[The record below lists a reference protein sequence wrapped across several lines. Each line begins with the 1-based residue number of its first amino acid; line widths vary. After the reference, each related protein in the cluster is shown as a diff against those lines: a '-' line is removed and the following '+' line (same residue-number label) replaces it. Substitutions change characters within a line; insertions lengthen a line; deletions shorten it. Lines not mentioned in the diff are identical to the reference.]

1 MGKPWHGE
9 FQRADE
15 VMAQRAQVALVVELQ
30 EARAEIRHVHLDG
43 TLPGAGLAG
52 QAAGHGLV
60 HLVREV
66 RCLLPCGAGI
76 APALPEAAQEPWRIA
91 RQFQHVHAG
100 IALQAQPFAHQR
112 GTPLGRV
119 LALAGG
125 FPRRAHG
132 VVGVIVVAGAV
143 AVAVHGGAIALPD
156 TLVDLPVVLAARGHA
171 IDLHQLCL
179 ALPRRG
185 NLARVD
191 LVVRVEGGLELL
203 QRRIQLT
210 EIRLGI
216 FRAHALAVLAPQQA
230 AVALRKGCHRIAD
243 RAHQCRVLRIL
254 HVQRRAHVQHAGVHV
269 AEHAVL
275 QAVTV
280 QQCAELGNVFRQVLG
295 GHGRVF
301 HEGLRPGLALH
312 VAQQA
317 HGTLAHG
324 IDTLDGV
331 RTHRQR
337 VAQTAHGG
345 VGLQVIHEALHARVH
360 LGRVIAA
367 EFHQV
372 DAQCLLAFLLREI
385 FRHAVPDEI
394 VHGQQQHL
402 GIHRLDGQGL
412 LCDQRPGVAQRIHE
426 GGIAHVHQ
434 HRILRDGQHVEPRL
448 HHEAQ

>member
-1 MGKPWHGE
+1 M
-9 FQRADE
+9 
-15 VMAQRAQVALVVELQ
+15 
-30 EARAEIRHVHLDG
+30 
-43 TLPGAGLAG
+43 
-52 QAAGHGLV
+52 
-60 HLVREV
+60 
-66 RCLLPCGAGI
+66 
-76 APALPEAAQEPWRIA
+76 
-91 RQFQHVHAG
+91 
-100 IALQAQPFAHQR
+100 
-112 GTPLGRV
+112 
-119 LALAGG
+119 
-125 FPRRAHG
+125 
-132 VVGVIVVAGAV
+132 
-143 AVAVHGGAIALPD
+143 HGGAIALPD
-156 TLVDLPVVLAARGHA
+156 ALVNLPVVLATCGHA
-171 IDLHQLCL
+171 IDLHQLRL

-230 AVALRKGCHRIAD
+230 AVALRKGCHRIAN
-243 RAHQCRVLRIL
+243 RAHQCGVLRVL
-254 HVQRRAHVQHAGVHV
+254 HVQRGSNVQHAGIHV

-280 QQCAELGNVFRQVLG
+280 QQCAELGNVLRQILG

-324 IDTLDGV
+324 IDALDGV

-345 VGLQVIHEALHARVH
+345 VGLQVIHEALNARVH
-360 LGRVIAA
+360 LGWVIAA

-372 DAQCLLAFLLREI
+372 DAQCLLAFLLRKI
-385 FRHAVPDEI
+385 LRHAVPDEI

-412 LCDQRPGVAQRIHE
+412 LRDQRPGVAQRIHE

-434 HRILRDGQHVEPRL
+434 HRILRDGQHVEPCL

>member
-1 MGKPWHGE
+1 M
-9 FQRADE
+9 
-15 VMAQRAQVALVVELQ
+15 
-30 EARAEIRHVHLDG
+30 
-43 TLPGAGLAG
+43 
-52 QAAGHGLV
+52 
-60 HLVREV
+60 
-66 RCLLPCGAGI
+66 
-76 APALPEAAQEPWRIA
+76 
-91 RQFQHVHAG
+91 
-100 IALQAQPFAHQR
+100 
-112 GTPLGRV
+112 
-119 LALAGG
+119 
-125 FPRRAHG
+125 
-132 VVGVIVVAGAV
+132 
-143 AVAVHGGAIALPD
+143 
-156 TLVDLPVVLAARGHA
+156 
-171 IDLHQLCL
+171 
-179 ALPRRG
+179 
-185 NLARVD
+185 
-191 LVVRVEGGLELL
+191 
-203 QRRIQLT
+203 
-210 EIRLGI
+210 
-216 FRAHALAVLAPQQA
+216 LAPQQA

-243 RAHQCRVLRIL
+243 RAHQRRVLRVL

-301 HEGLRPGLALH
+301 DEGLRSCLTLH

-324 IDTLDGV
+324 IDALDGV
-331 RTHRQR
+331 RSHRQR

-345 VGLQVIHEALHARVH
+345 VGLQVIHEALNARVH

-372 DAQCLLAFLLREI
+372 DAQGLLAFLLRKI

-412 LCDQRPGVAQRIHE
+412 LRDQCPGVAQRIHE

-448 HHEAQ
+448 HHEAQRTLGAAQHAVEIEAAVRTTQVRQVIAGQAAVELRKLRTDEIGLLVGNAAGRAVNLADAPGLRTQCFQSRIIHRLADEALAAQQHVVQRQHVVARLAVGAAALAAGVGVDHAAQRRPVGGGQLGGKEEAVRAERGVELVLHHAGLGTHPAFLGVDLQNAVHVPRQVHHQPVGE

>member
-1 MGKPWHGE
+1 M
-9 FQRADE
+9 
-15 VMAQRAQVALVVELQ
+15 
-30 EARAEIRHVHLDG
+30 
-43 TLPGAGLAG
+43 
-52 QAAGHGLV
+52 
-60 HLVREV
+60 
-66 RCLLPCGAGI
+66 
-76 APALPEAAQEPWRIA
+76 
-91 RQFQHVHAG
+91 
-100 IALQAQPFAHQR
+100 
-112 GTPLGRV
+112 
-119 LALAGG
+119 
-125 FPRRAHG
+125 
-132 VVGVIVVAGAV
+132 
-143 AVAVHGGAIALPD
+143 
-156 TLVDLPVVLAARGHA
+156 
-171 IDLHQLCL
+171 
-179 ALPRRG
+179 
-185 NLARVD
+185 
-191 LVVRVEGGLELL
+191 RVEGRLELL

-243 RAHQCRVLRIL
+243 RAHQCRVLRVL
-254 HVQRRAHVQHAGVHV
+254 HVQCGTHVQHAGVHV
-269 AEHAVL
+269 TEHAVL

-280 QQCAELGNVFRQVLG
+280 QQCAELGNVFRQILG

-324 IDTLDGV
+324 IDALDGV

-360 LGRVIAA
+360 LDRVIAA

-372 DAQCLLAFLLREI
+372 DAQCLLAFLLRKV

-412 LCDQRPGVAQRIHE
+412 LRDQCPGVAQRIHE
-426 GGIAHVHQ
+426 GGVAHVHQ

>member
-1 MGKPWHGE
+1 M
-9 FQRADE
+9 
-15 VMAQRAQVALVVELQ
+15 
-30 EARAEIRHVHLDG
+30 
-43 TLPGAGLAG
+43 
-52 QAAGHGLV
+52 
-60 HLVREV
+60 
-66 RCLLPCGAGI
+66 
-76 APALPEAAQEPWRIA
+76 
-91 RQFQHVHAG
+91 
-100 IALQAQPFAHQR
+100 
-112 GTPLGRV
+112 

-132 VVGVIVVAGAV
+132 VVGIVVVAGAV

-156 TLVDLPVVLAARGHA
+156 ALVDLPVVLAACGYT
-171 IDLHQLCL
+171 IDLHQLRL
-179 ALPRRG
+179 ALPRRS

-191 LVVRVEGGLELL
+191 LVVRIEGRLELL

-243 RAHQCRVLRIL
+243 RAHQCGVLRVL
-254 HVQRRAHVQHAGVHV
+254 HVQRGTHVQHAGIHV

-280 QQCAELGNVFRQVLG
+280 QQRAELGNVLCQILG

-324 IDTLDGV
+324 IDALDGV

-337 VAQTAHGG
+337 VAQAAHGG

-372 DAQCLLAFLLREI
+372 DAQCLLSFLLRKI
-385 FRHAVPDEI
+385 LRHAVPDEI

-448 HHEAQ
+448 HHKTQ